1 MSQAADPFPAEA
13 LHACQVLARML
24 QRVPRPESVQLFTAD
39 HWSSPWLQVHLYP
52 DPDDAQLAAYQRA
65 LGGRLTRSRREDD
78 VRSVVYSELATV
90 VDRVRVQVWNVN
102 EAPHPAAEQPATDA
116 SDPEVSDGV
125 PDGVPE
131 GATDEA
137 PAAQALET
145 ADAP

>member
-1 MSQAADPFPAEA
+1 MSQAADPFPADV

-102 EAPHPAAEQPATDA
+102 EAPRPAVEQPSAQTPGPETPDEA
-116 SDPEVSDGV
+116 S
-125 PDGVPE
+125 E
-131 GATDEA
+131 GSSEEGPAEA